1 MVSRVNI
8 RQQIIK
14 PNKKKRKKK
23 GPQVHGTIDAVS
35 DANYEKGKTF
45 STSTKDVQNIG
56 VK

>member
-1 MVSRVNI
+1 
-8 RQQIIK
+8 
-14 PNKKKRKKK
+14 
-23 GPQVHGTIDAVS
+23 VHGTIDAVS